1 MMVRVLV
8 VMGIV
13 DPIHV
18 KGLMLKVKLGTHVST
33 LRGFYPGSAYWH
45 IVMIPGRYPHTYT
58 GVPS

>member
-1 MMVRVLV
+1 MVRVLV

-33 LRGFYPGSAYWH
+33 LRGFYHRQCILAHCDDTW
-45 IVMIPGRYPHTYT
+45 
-58 GVPS
+58 